1 LVKEEFSMKVP
12 LKVLVEGALCIAL
25 SVALSYVRL
34 FSLPQGGSVSLSMLP
49 LFIFALRR
57 GGGYGVLAGVVTGL
71 LHLFLG
77 GYVVHPV
84 QALLD
89 YPIASGALGLAGF
102 FPRRKPLGLAVG
114 TLASMLSYVLSGV
127 VFFASYAPKGMNV
140 LLYSLLYNG
149 SYALPEGLICA
160 ALVYLILPRLE
171 KFR

>member
-1 LVKEEFSMKVP
+1 MKVP

-25 SVALSYVRL
+25 SIALSYVRL

-57 GGGYGVLAGVVTGL
+57 GGGCGMLAGAVTGL

-102 FPRRKPLGLAVG
+102 FQSKKILGIAVG
-114 TLASMLSYVLSGV
+114 TLCNMMCSVLSGV
-127 VFFASYAPKGMNV
+127 IFFASYAPKGMNV
-140 LLYSLLYNG
+140 LLYSLMYNG
-149 SYALPEGLICA
+149 SVVLTKGVICA
-160 ALVYLILPRLE
+160 VLACLLLPRLE